1 MITLGLRYALR
12 EPQRFA
18 LTAGGLTCA
27 VTLAVFLVGVYRG
40 AVHGSLDYIVRADAD
55 VWVGSRSSWNLM
67 RASGFLPG
75 SVRRRILAVDGV
87 RRAEPILA
95 ALVPATVRGRRRTLL
110 VIGLDGDAVL
120 ARPRGVIA
128 GTGMPSGADIVVDRA
143 FARRAGVAVGEEIEL
158 AGHTARI
165 AGITTGTNLL
175 VTQYAFVSRT
185 ELLRRVGVPDRAT
198 FFLVRAEPG
207 RAPDVAAALRETLP
221 NAAVFDAA
229 TFLANN
235 RAEIEAG
242 FLPVLWTIALLALLV
257 GGIVVALT
265 AHTAVLEKRA
275 DFALLAALGAT
286 RGARLGVVLQHALTA
301 AALGGAAALGLL
313 FALQAALPAVVPE
326 IELLIG
332 ARIAAGAVAG
342 AAVMAALGAA
352 LPARLAMR
360 VPPMEAFRR

>member
-1 MITLGLRYALR
+1 MRR
-12 EPQRFA
+12 D
-18 LTAGGLTCA
+18 
-27 VTLAVFLVGVYRG
+27 LVR
-40 AVHGSLDYIVRADAD
+40 RDAD
-55 VWVGSRSSWNLM
+55 PYLEMN
-67 RASGFLPG
+67 PG
-75 SVRRRILAVDGV
+75 
-87 RRAEPILA
+87 
-95 ALVPATVRGRRRTLL
+95 GRRHPAKL
-110 VIGLDGDAVL
+110 VAQRAVL
-120 ARPRGVIA
+120 
-128 GTGMPSGADIVVDRA
+128 VVPDDDETWA
-143 FARRAGVAVGEEIEL
+143 NARRDQRNGTDEEIE
-158 AGHTARI
+158 T
-165 AGITTGTNLL
+165 L
-175 VTQYAFVSRT
+175 VI
-185 ELLRRVGVPDRAT
+185 LDRSDGQE
-198 FFLVRAEPG
+198 VRAEPG

-301 AALGGAAALGLL
+301 AAVGGVAALGLL

-332 ARIAAGAVAG
+332 ARIAGAAVAG

>member
-12 EPQRFA
+12 ESQRFG
-18 LTAGGLTCA
+18 LTAGGLACA

-40 AVHGSLDYIVRADAD
+40 AVHGSLDYVERAEAD

-75 SVRRRILAVDGV
+75 SMRQRILAVDGV
-87 RRAEPILA
+87 RQAEPILA
-95 ALVPATVRGRRRTLL
+95 ALAPAKVHGRRRTLL
-110 VIGLDGDAVL
+110 VIGLDGDAAL
-120 ARPRGVIA
+120 ARPQTLVAGRGV
-128 GTGMPSGADIVVDRA
+128 PSGTEIVVDRA
-143 FARRAGVAVGEEIEL
+143 FARRTGVVLGDSIEL
-158 AGHTARI
+158 AGHWARV
-165 AGITTGTNLL
+165 AGISGNTNLL
-175 VTQYAFVSRT
+175 VTQYAFVSRA

-198 FFLVRAEPG
+198 FFLVRAQPG
-207 RAPDVAAALRETLP
+207 RAKAVAAGLAEALP
-221 NAAVFDAA
+221 NAAVFDRA

-242 FLPVLWTIALLALLV
+242 FLPVLWAMALLALAV

-265 AHTAVLEKRA
+265 THTAVLEKRG

-286 RGARLGVVLQHALTA
+286 RGTRLGVVLQHALSA
-301 AALGGAAALGLL
+301 AAVGGAAALGLL
-313 FALQAALPAVVPE
+313 VLLQHALPAVVPE
-326 IELLIG
+326 VELRIG
-332 ARIAAGAVAG
+332 ARVALVALAG
-342 AAVMAALGAA
+342 AAVMAAAGAA